1 MILHLPRMTRQCFL
15 EAELVT
21 DQRSFDDDIDNLDDF
36 LLNYFLLHFPS
47 PIILSGNLTYQGG
60 FTEPK
65 LNVRAATNLCWHRY

>member
-60 FTEPK
+60 STEPK

>member
-36 LLNYFLLHFPS
+36 LLNYFLLRFPS

-65 LNVRAATNLCWHRY
+65 LNVRATTNLCWHRY